1 MKLGQGNVSSYPH
14 YFLLSLF
21 FKGRIN
27 ITNAQSQYAPVT
39 QCFYYFSHLSRKI
52 FCEAYRRKMDGKKFQ
67 WLIVGMYE
75 EKWWEKGS
83 EETECTAAEIQ
94 HALVGTM
101 VLDILPLASNEDITI
116 SRRVRL
122 NRNSIRIFIVAKGL
136 LLINHI
142 HHTKIH

>member
-1 MKLGQGNVSSYPH
+1 MCWNKFDLAYS
-14 YFLLSLF
+14 SLF
-21 FKGRIN
+21 FIKLSISIVSISSLFLIIAIFLRQYYP
-27 ITNAQSQYAPVT
+27 ITQIVYT
-39 QCFYYFSHLSRKI
+39 FSHLIRKI

-122 NRNSIRIFIVAKGL
+122 NRNSIRIFFIVAKGAF
-136 LLINHI
+136 
-142 HHTKIH
+142 TY

>member
-1 MKLGQGNVSSYPH
+1 
-14 YFLLSLF
+14 
-21 FKGRIN
+21 
-27 ITNAQSQYAPVT
+27 
-39 QCFYYFSHLSRKI
+39 
-52 FCEAYRRKMDGKKFQ
+52 MDGKKFQ

-122 NRNSIRIFIVAKGL
+122 NRNSIRILIVAKGFY
-136 LLINHI
+136 LLII
-142 HHTKIH
+142 FMTLKYTDFRLLESTKMSIVMLLSTGSILATMAMLMTGFGQQLWQ

>member
-1 MKLGQGNVSSYPH
+1 
-14 YFLLSLF
+14 
-21 FKGRIN
+21 
-27 ITNAQSQYAPVT
+27 
-39 QCFYYFSHLSRKI
+39 
-52 FCEAYRRKMDGKKFQ
+52 MDGKKFQ

-122 NRNSIRIFIVAKGL
+122 NRNGIRYFLIVANYLRYLIIIFITQKYTNFRL
-136 LLINHI
+136 LES
-142 HHTKIH
+142 TKMSIVMLLSTGNILVIMVTLMTGFGQPLWQ

>member
-1 MKLGQGNVSSYPH
+1 
-14 YFLLSLF
+14 
-21 FKGRIN
+21 
-27 ITNAQSQYAPVT
+27 
-39 QCFYYFSHLSRKI
+39 
-52 FCEAYRRKMDGKKFQ
+52 MDGKKFQ

-122 NRNSIRIFIVAKGL
+122 NRNSIRIFIVAKGFY
-136 LLINHI
+136 LLII
-142 HHTKIH
+142 FTTLKYTDFRLLESTKMSIVMLPSTESILATMAMLMTGFGQPLWQ

>member
-1 MKLGQGNVSSYPH
+1 MPP
-14 YFLLSLF
+14 F
-21 FKGRIN
+21 F
-27 ITNAQSQYAPVT
+27 YH
-39 QCFYYFSHLSRKI
+39 FSHLSRKI
-52 FCEAYRRKMDGKKFQ
+52 FCEAYQRKMDGKKFQ

-122 NRNSIRIFIVAKGL
+122 NRNSIRIF
-136 LLINHI
+136 
-142 HHTKIH
+142 

>member
-1 MKLGQGNVSSYPH
+1 MKLGQGNVFIVSLL
-14 YFLLSLF
+14 FLIIVI
-21 FKGRIN
+21 FKARIN
-27 ITNAQSQYAPVT
+27 ITNAQSQYSPVT

>member
-1 MKLGQGNVSSYPH
+1 
-14 YFLLSLF
+14 
-21 FKGRIN
+21 
-27 ITNAQSQYAPVT
+27 
-39 QCFYYFSHLSRKI
+39 
-52 FCEAYRRKMDGKKFQ
+52 MDGKKFQ

-122 NRNSIRIFIVAKGL
+122 NRNGIRYFLIVANYLRYLIIIFITLKYTNFRL
-136 LLINHI
+136 LES
-142 HHTKIH
+142 TKMSIVMLLSTGNILGIMVTLMTGFGQPLWQ

>member
-1 MKLGQGNVSSYPH
+1 
-14 YFLLSLF
+14 
-21 FKGRIN
+21 
-27 ITNAQSQYAPVT
+27 
-39 QCFYYFSHLSRKI
+39 
-52 FCEAYRRKMDGKKFQ
+52 MDGKKFQ

-122 NRNSIRIFIVAKGL
+122 NRNGIRYFLIVANYLRYPIIIFITLKYTNFRL
-136 LLINHI
+136 LES
-142 HHTKIH
+142 TKMSIVMLLSTGSILAIMVTLMTGFGQPLWQ

>member
-1 MKLGQGNVSSYPH
+1 
-14 YFLLSLF
+14 
-21 FKGRIN
+21 
-27 ITNAQSQYAPVT
+27 
-39 QCFYYFSHLSRKI
+39 
-52 FCEAYRRKMDGKKFQ
+52 
-67 WLIVGMYE
+67 MYE

-122 NRNSIRIFIVAKGL
+122 NRNSIRIFIVAKNQGL

>member
-1 MKLGQGNVSSYPH
+1 
-14 YFLLSLF
+14 
-21 FKGRIN
+21 
-27 ITNAQSQYAPVT
+27 
-39 QCFYYFSHLSRKI
+39 
-52 FCEAYRRKMDGKKFQ
+52 MDGKKFQ

-122 NRNSIRIFIVAKGL
+122 NRNGIRYFLIVANYLTHLLIIFITLKYTDFRL
-136 LLINHI
+136 LES
-142 HHTKIH
+142 TKMSIVMLLSTGSILAIMVTLMTGFGPPLWQ

>member
-1 MKLGQGNVSSYPH
+1 
-14 YFLLSLF
+14 
-21 FKGRIN
+21 
-27 ITNAQSQYAPVT
+27 
-39 QCFYYFSHLSRKI
+39 
-52 FCEAYRRKMDGKKFQ
+52 
-67 WLIVGMYE
+67 MYE